1 MMIEAEIATNPQITP
16 TRRITTLQASWPYK
30 EEYCTNSN
38 PIVFVKAKLPHPD
51 PHDPSNMGHLEPHW
65 VCLPKPG
72 QCRQPAFN
80 PVNSVN
86 IPCKF
91 RQNVQVKIT
100 EEELSLAKHVKAQ

>member
-1 MMIEAEIATNPQITP
+1 MNLSPLVQI
-16 TRRITTLQASWPYK
+16 RGSLNCS
-30 EEYCTNSN
+30 
-38 PIVFVKAKLPHPD
+38 
-51 PHDPSNMGHLEPHW
+51 
-65 VCLPKPG
+65 KPG

-100 EEELSLAKHVKAQ
+100 EEELSLAKHVKAQWTELSKVMLWSLHLIVCLSLKWD